1 MVEDRASCGNYS
13 PRFGSGFIDT
23 DLDEDGELAPRR
35 HRDVTVAVLHVSR
48 GHPSLWYWMIWF
60 TKCTD
65 TPLARLRAQRGYAVL
80 LAVVVRRA
88 HVGDVEVAGVLGAHV
103 DAGERVVGER
113 CERVAG
119 VVRSGPL

>member
-13 PRFGSGFIDT
+13 PRFGSWFANT
-23 DLDEDGELAPRR
+23 DLEEDGELAPRR
-35 HRDVTVAVLHVSR
+35 HRDVAVAVLHVSR

-80 LAVVVRRA
+80 LVVVVRRA
-88 HVGDVEVAGVLGAHV
+88 HAVLDDVGVAGVHRVHV
-103 DAGERVVGER
+103 DAGERGVGVRGER
-113 CERVAG
+113 RTVAG
-119 VVRSGPL
+119 